1 MFVHIREPIIRP
13 KISGKGCQMEI
24 RNRHGK
30 LCGSPRPSLKDRV
43 QPIIHLWIVF
53 CPAKLNPNGKSWH
66 GAKNEEKYRRSNQ
79 GSNWKNMDMLP
90 APCGTSYQQALDL
103 SRADLS

>member
-1 MFVHIREPIIRP
+1 
-13 KISGKGCQMEI
+13 MEI
-24 RNRHGK
+24 RNRHGN

-53 CPAKLNPNGKSWH
+53 CPAKLNRTVNRGMAPKMR
-66 GAKNEEKYRRSNQ
+66 KEYRRSNQ